1 MTQRGAGGVFT
12 AHQTAR
18 IRLIPTV
25 QVNDPV
31 GVIDG
36 EAGDLLV
43 INTPDNLAELWF
55 LEKTGNQDWVKIART

>member
-1 MTQRGAGGVFT
+1 M
-12 AHQTAR
+12 
-18 IRLIPTV
+18 